1 MCMVCLPHHLIAG
14 FLLTILYWSPA
25 LNDPSVSAAY
35 QNFLIT
41 IEMLLAAF
49 LLRCAFPYKPYMDL
63 RKDELGRGVPVKKV
77 ADNFRDTLN
86 PGEMCEPSLSAVV
99 LPHVALRACN

>member
-1 MCMVCLPHHLIAG
+1 MQCTSGECCRLLYLIIFTG

-25 LNDPSVSAAY
+25 LNDPGVSAAY

-41 IEMLLAAF
+41 IEMLFAAI
-49 LLRCAFPYKPYMDL
+49 LLRYAFPYKPYMNL
-63 RKDELGRGVPVKKV
+63 RKDDLGRGVPVKKV

-86 PGEMCEPSLSAVV
+86 PGAMCG
-99 LPHVALRACN
+99 LPVSQQ